1 MIHMKNRGMLLFSG
15 AVVAALAAASFYIGQ
30 LLPADARVPIH
41 WNAVGQVNGYADKW
55 TGLFIAPLIALMTS
69 LIFTAV
75 AFGEPQQGNLAKS
88 RALVSIAWIGSLGA
102 AIVIELAQV
111 ATLLGWPIPVA
122 TLIVGG
128 IGLFFMI
135 LGNQLSKSRQMYMIG
150 IRTPWT
156 LADPDIW
163 IATHRLGGKLMMI
176 SGLIWFVAALAGW
189 VGAAAAPILILV
201 MIAAGLVPVIYSYL
215 LWRRIGREVD

>member
-1 MIHMKNRGMLLFSG
+1 MKNRAMILVSC
-15 AVVAALAAASFYIGQ
+15 AVVALLAAASFHVGQ

-41 WNAVGQVNGYADKW
+41 WDARGQIDGYAGKSF
-55 TGLFIAPLIALMTS
+55 GLAVAPVMALVAS

-75 AFGEPQQGNLAKS
+75 TVAEPQQGNLARS
-88 RALVSIAWIGSLGA
+88 RTLVVIAWLGLLGA
-102 AIVIELAQV
+102 AVVVELAQIS
-111 ATLLGWPIPVA
+111 TLLGWGVPVA

-128 IGLFFMI
+128 IGLFFMVF
-135 LGNQLSKSRQMYMIG
+135 GNQLSKSRQMYMIG

-176 SGLIWFVAALAGW
+176 AGMVWLVAAACGW
-189 VGAAAAPILILV
+189 VGTAALLPLLLV
-201 MIAAGLVPVIYSYL
+201 LMAAGLVPAVYSYL
-215 LWRRIGREVD
+215 LWRRIGRRA

>member
-1 MIHMKNRGMLLFSG
+1 MTLMKYRGMILFSG
-15 AVVAALAAASFYIGQ
+15 AVVAALTAASFYVGQ
-30 LLPADARVPIH
+30 LLPADAHVPIH
-41 WNAVGQVNGYADKW
+41 WNAAGQINGYADKW
-55 TGLFIAPLIALMTS
+55 TGLFVAPLIALITS

-75 AFGEPQQGNLAKS
+75 AVGEPQQGNLAKS
-88 RALVSIAWIGSLGA
+88 RALVSIAWLGSLGA
-102 AIVIELAQV
+102 AIVVEFAQLS
-111 ATLLGWPIPVA
+111 TLLGWPVPVA

-135 LGNQLSKSRQMYMIG
+135 LGNQLSKSRQMYMVG

-176 SGLIWFVAALAGW
+176 AGLVWVVAAVCGL

-201 MIAAGLVPVIYSYL
+201 MIAAGLVPVVYSYL
-215 LWRRIGREVD
+215 LWRREQRKA